1 MSAGLAP
8 TDPPPEAQAAA
19 YAGDATGKGT
29 GAGTGAEVSVDI
41 AAAASVTAVLAGV
54 RAGDEGAM
62 HRLFALVYDELH
74 RLARSHRRRWSGDD
88 TMNTTALLH
97 EAFIKLTAGTV
108 PHFENRHHFFATA
121 AKAMRQVLVNYAE
134 ARHAAKRGAGA
145 EHVPLEDEH
154 MLVAEDTIGEL
165 LDLDRALRA
174 LEARSPR
181 QCRVVE
187 CRVFGGLSVEETAE
201 ALEISPATVKREW
214 QVASALLFRDLSQ
227 GRERRG

>member
-1 MSAGLAP
+1 MSASRFTP
-8 TDPPPEAQAAA
+8 DPPCDPDVPPSVGAMDSAPKQAES
-19 YAGDATGKGT
+19 DTG
-29 GAGTGAEVSVDI
+29 
-41 AAAASVTAVLAGV
+41 ASVTALLDGA
-54 RAGDEGAM
+54 RAGDALAM

-97 EAFIKLTAGTV
+97 EAFIKLTHGAA
-108 PHFENRHHFFATA
+108 PRFENRHHFFATA
-121 AKAMRQVLVNYAE
+121 SKAMRQVLVNYAE

-145 EHVPLEDEH
+145 QHVPLEDAE
-154 MLVAEDTIGEL
+154 LVAEDTIDEL
-165 LDLDRALRA
+165 LDLDKALRA

-201 ALEISPATVKREW
+201 VLEISSATVKREW
-214 QVASALLFRDLSQ
+214 QLASAILFRDISRA
-227 GRERRG
+227 G